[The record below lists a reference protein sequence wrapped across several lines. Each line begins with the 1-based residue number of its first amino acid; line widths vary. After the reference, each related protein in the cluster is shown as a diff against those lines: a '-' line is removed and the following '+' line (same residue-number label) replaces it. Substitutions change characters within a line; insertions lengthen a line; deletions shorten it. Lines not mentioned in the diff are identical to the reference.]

1 MSFAERRH
9 LLAIAFAL
17 VPFPLFAAE
26 MPSLIRLWPGA
37 APGSEKLTI
46 TEKITERSTDP
57 TKHDRIYTQIVEPS
71 MQVFRPPSSNGVALI
86 VAPGGAYQR
95 VVIDKEGLDTATWL
109 NGLGI
114 TAFVLK
120 YRLPDEGH
128 ENGYL
133 VPLQDAQRAMRLVR
147 ANAGAWGLDPARI
160 GFLGYSAGGH
170 LAASVAF
177 FSDRRTYEPVDAAD
191 ALSAR
196 PDFSVFCYAVA
207 RAFGNVAEDNSA
219 PQRMRLA
226 AEFAIV
232 ATPGVTYPPAFI
244 FHASDDPAVP
254 PEHALHLY
262 TAVRESGSAA
272 ELHVFRRGGHGFG
285 IRNAQGPIARWPE
298 LCEAWLRD
306 TGVLR

>member
-1 MSFAERRH
+1 
-9 LLAIAFAL
+9 
-17 VPFPLFAAE
+17 

-46 TEKITERSTDP
+46 IEKITERSADP
-57 TKHDRIYTQIVEPS
+57 AKHDRITTQIVAPS
-71 MQVFRPPSSNGVALI
+71 LQVFRPPSPNGVGVI
-86 VAPGGAYQR
+86 IAPGGGYQR

-128 ENGYL
+128 DNGHL

-147 ANAGAWGLDPARI
+147 AHAAEWELDPTRI

-177 FSDRRTYEPVDAAD
+177 FSERRTYEPVDDAD

-207 RAFGNVAEDNSA
+207 QGFGNAATDTTA
-219 PQRMRLA
+219 PQRARLLT
-226 AEFAIV
+226 ELAIV
-232 ATPGVTYPPAFI
+232 PRPGVTCPPAFI
-244 FHASDDPAVP
+244 FHASDDTTVP
-254 PEHALHLY
+254 SEHALRLY
-262 TAVRESGSAA
+262 RAVRDSGSPA

-285 IRNAQGPIARWPE
+285 IRNAQGPIARWPD